1 MKRKI
6 CVLLCVLLLLS
17 VFAGCNVPDGS
28 KTDTSKTD
36 IGESASEAPEE
47 SKRDTSLE
55 DSLLQNSEEVSETS
69 SQETS
74 EELTF
79 IIENRYPDGYNTLE
93 IEEFFQDNEWVY
105 VFPSPISAYVIVVY
119 SDGTEQG
126 IKEAL
131 AEGRVKVTDLDKF
144 DIFYGKEPIEE

>member
-1 MKRKI
+1 M
-6 CVLLCVLLLLS
+6 
-17 VFAGCNVPDGS
+17 FAGCDTPEGN
-28 KTDTSKTD
+28 KTDVSKNDT
-36 IGESASEAPEE
+36 GENISEISEE
-47 SKRDTSLE
+47 SKHDTVSK
-55 DSLLQNSEEVSETS
+55 DSLLQNSEDVSE
-69 SQETS
+69 ETS

>member
-1 MKRKI
+1 MKLIKYTS
-6 CVLLCVLLLLS
+6 VLLCFLMVAAM
-17 VFAGCNVPDGS
+17 FACCDTPEGNKVDVS
-28 KTDTSKTD
+28 KNDT
-36 IGESASEAPEE
+36 GENISEISEE
-47 SKRDTSLE
+47 SKHDTVSK
-55 DSLLQNSEEVSETS
+55 DYLLQNSEDVSE
-69 SQETS
+69 ETS

-105 VFPSPISAYVIVVY
+105 VFPSPISSYVIVVY